1 MSVSPPESGS
11 PSWTEAD
18 RLAALRSFHVLD
30 TEPEAVFDEITA
42 SAARIC
48 NAPMALVSLVDDVRH
63 WFKCEVGAGEREIPR
78 GIGICGHTILQSGV
92 FIVPDTTKDSRF
104 ADNPLVT
111 GKPHL
116 RFYAG
121 APLVTD
127 DGLPLGTLCV
137 LDDKPR
143 PEGLTPEQ
151 STALLDLA
159 RAVMTQLKL
168 RRAEKAHEE
177 NEARL
182 KRIIDAVPHIVWS
195 ALPNGHNDFHNQRWY
210 EFSGLPL
217 GSAIG
222 EQWSE
227 ILHPDD
233 QDRTWA
239 KWRHSLATG
248 EPYEVE
254 YRLRHHSGEYRWALG
269 RAVPLRNEQGEIER
283 WLGTCTDIHEAKQ
296 AEVAL
301 AESEERY
308 RALIEA
314 STAMVWRA
322 APDGSILQGW
332 GWKEFAAQAPKEYEG
347 HGWLNVVHPDDREQ
361 VVAVWQELL
370 AQGRSG
376 EVEYRVLTKSGEY
389 RWVLARGVPLKAD
402 DGAVR
407 EWVGTITDIHDEK
420 QAEERLWWLANHDPL
435 TGLPSRTLF
444 QARLS
449 KALAETEQNRTPV
462 CLLLIDLDDFKDV
475 NDSFGHDAGDALLKE
490 TARRLFKMVTACD
503 TAARLG
509 GDEFAVLLTDPSL
522 LDQGVA
528 FAESIIKSL
537 NQPLFS
543 YAGQSIATRASIGMA
558 MYPDHAAEPA
568 ELLKAADIALYRS
581 KAAGRNRVT
590 MYAPAM
596 RVATALRITLRR
608 EMREA
613 LSQDQIV
620 PYYQPQV
627 CLATGAIIGFEA
639 LARWHHPTQGLLIP
653 STFGAAFDDV
663 ELATLVGQRLIGTIA
678 ADMRNWLSSG
688 LSFGRVA
695 VNLSH
700 AEFTHPGF
708 ADDLLRALDASQVPT
723 QYLEVEITEK
733 VLLDGR
739 LDAVSSVLKT
749 LCDQGIKIA
758 LDDFGTGYASLTHLK
773 RFPVDHIK
781 IDRSFVQ
788 DLEQDSDDEA
798 IVAAVIGLGRSL
810 KLQIT
815 AEGVETAGQA
825 QRLQEMGCEY
835 AQGFYFAQPVA
846 GSDVPDL
853 MSRWGSKAA

>member
-1 MSVSPPESGS
+1 MSAPSPESGS

-30 TEPEAVFDEITA
+30 TEPEASFDEITA

-63 WFKCEVGAGEREIPR
+63 WFKCEIGVGARQIPCR
-78 GIGICGHTILQSGV
+78 IGICGHTILQSSV
-92 FIVPDTTKDSRF
+92 LIIPDTTKDPRF

-143 PEGLTPEQ
+143 LEGLTPEQ
-151 STALLDLA
+151 STALLNLA

-195 ALPNGHNDFHNQRWY
+195 ALPDGHNDFHNQRWY

-222 EQWSE
+222 GQWSNSV
-227 ILHPDD
+227 HPDD
-233 QDRTWA
+233 KDQAWA
-239 KWRHSLATG
+239 KTRHSLATG
-248 EPYEVE
+248 EPYEIE
-254 YRLRHHSGEYRWALG
+254 YRLRHHSGEYRWALV
-269 RAVPLRNEQGEIER
+269 RAVPLRNEHSEIER
-283 WLGTCTDIHEAKQ
+283 WLGTCTDIHEAKKT
-296 AEVAL
+296 EVAL

-308 RALIEA
+308 RALIQA

-322 APDGSILQGW
+322 APDGSILKGW
-332 GWKEFAAQAPKEYEG
+332 GWEEFSAQAPEEYEG
-347 HGWLNVVHPDDREQ
+347 HGWLNAVHPYDRQ
-361 VVAVWQELL
+361 RVVAVWQELL
-370 AQGRSG
+370 EQRGPG

-389 RWVLARGVPLKAD
+389 RWVVARGVPLRAE
-402 DGAVR
+402 DGSVR
-407 EWVGTITDIHDEK
+407 EWVGTITDIHEEK
-420 QAEERLWWLANHDPL
+420 QAEERLWYLANHDSL
-435 TGLPSRTLF
+435 TELPNRTLF
-444 QARLS
+444 QTRVD
-449 KALAETEQNRTPV
+449 KALAEAKQNRATV

-490 TARRLFKMVTACD
+490 TAKRLSGMVRGCG

-509 GDEFAVLLTDPSL
+509 GDEFAVLLTESL
-522 LDQGVA
+522 HLQQGVT
-528 FAESIIKSL
+528 FAESMIKSL
-537 NQPLFS
+537 NQPVFS

-558 MYPDHAAEPA
+558 VYPDHAAEA
-568 ELLKAADIALYRS
+568 ADLLKDADIALYRS
-581 KAAGRNRVT
+581 KAEGRNRVT
-590 MYAPAM
+590 MYAPEM
-596 RVATALRITLRR
+596 RAVTAQRITLRR

-613 LSQDQIV
+613 LSQDEIV

-627 CLATGAIIGFEA
+627 SLATGAIVGFEA
-639 LARWHHPTQGLLIP
+639 LARWHHPTRGLLTP

-663 ELATLVGQRLIGTIA
+663 ELATLVGQRLIGSIA
-678 ADMRNWLSSG
+678 ADMRNWLGSG
-688 LSFGRVA
+688 LRFGRVA

-700 AEFTHPGF
+700 AEFTHPSF
-708 ADDLLRALDASQVPT
+708 ADDFLRTLDAAQIPAH
-723 QYLEVEITEK
+723 YLEVEITEK

-739 LDAVSSVLKT
+739 LHAVSSVLKT

-773 RFPVDHIK
+773 QFPVDHIK

-788 DLEQDSDDEA
+788 DLEQDADDEA

-825 QRLQEMGCEY
+825 QRLREMGCQY
-835 AQGFYFAQPVA
+835 AQGYYFAQPVA

-853 MSRWGSKAA
+853 ISR

>member
-1 MSVSPPESGS
+1 MSATTTESGF

-30 TEPEAVFDEITA
+30 TEPEAAFNEITA
-42 SAARIC
+42 SAAHIC

-63 WFKCEVGAGEREIPR
+63 WFKCEIGVGEREIPR

-92 FIVPDTTKDSRF
+92 FVVPDTTKDPRF

-137 LDDKPR
+137 LDHKPR
-143 PEGLTPEQ
+143 PEGLTPKQ

-159 RAVMTQLKL
+159 RAVMAQLKL
-168 RRAEKAHEE
+168 RQAEKAHEE

-195 ALPNGHNDFHNQRWY
+195 ALPDGHNDFHNQRWY

-217 GSAIG
+217 GSALG
-222 EQWSE
+222 DQWRVAV
-227 ILHPDD
+227 HPED
-233 QDRTWA
+233 QERTRVR
-239 KWRHSLATG
+239 WRHSLVTG

-254 YRLRHHSGEYRWALG
+254 YRLRDHTGEYRWALV
-269 RAVPLRNEQGEIER
+269 RAVPLRNEHGEIER
-283 WLGTCTDIHEAKQ
+283 WLGTCTDIHKAK
-296 AEVAL
+296 
-301 AESEERY
+301 ESEERY

-322 APDGSILQGW
+322 APDGAILEGW
-332 GWKEFAAQAPKEYEG
+332 GWEEFSAQAPEGYEG
-347 HGWLNVVHPDDREQ
+347 YGWLNALHPDDQER
-361 VVAVWQELL
+361 VVAVWQDLRE
-370 AQGRSG
+370 QGQSG
-376 EVEYRVLTKSGEY
+376 EVEYRVLTKDGEY

-402 DGAVR
+402 DGSVR

-435 TGLPSRTLF
+435 TELPNRTLF

-449 KALAETEQNRTPV
+449 KALAETKQNRAPV

-490 TARRLFKMVTACD
+490 TARRLSKMVTACD

-509 GDEFAVLLTDPSL
+509 GDEFAVLLRDPSL

-528 FAESIIKSL
+528 FAESLIKSL

-558 MYPDHAAEPA
+558 VYPEHATEPA
-568 ELLKAADIALYRS
+568 ELMKDADIALYRS
-581 KAAGRNRVT
+581 KAAGRNRAT
-590 MYAPAM
+590 MYAPEM
-596 RVATALRITLRR
+596 RAVATQRITLRR

-627 CLATGAIIGFEA
+627 CLATGAVVGFEA
-639 LARWHHPTQGLLIP
+639 LARWHHPTQGLLTP

-663 ELATLVGQRLIGTIA
+663 ELATSVGQRLIGTIA
-678 ADMRNWLSSG
+678 ADLRKWLNSG

-700 AEFTHPGF
+700 VEFTHSGF
-708 ADDLLRALDASQVPT
+708 AEAFLRVFEVAQVPAEFV
-723 QYLEVEITEK
+723 EVEITEK
-733 VLLDGR
+733 VLLDGHFE
-739 LDAVSSVLKT
+739 AVSSALAT
-749 LCDQGIKIA
+749 FRNQGIRIA
-758 LDDFGTGYASLTHLK
+758 LDDFGTGFASLTHLK
-773 RFPVDHIK
+773 RFPVDHLK

-788 DLEQDSDDEA
+788 DLEHDRDNEA
-798 IVAAVIGLGRSL
+798 IIAAVIGLGRSL
-810 KLQIT
+810 NLQVT
-815 AEGVETAGQA
+815 AEGVETTGQA
-825 QRLQEMGCEY
+825 QRLQGMGCQY
-835 AQGFYFAQPVA
+835 VQGYYYSRPVA
-846 GSDVPDL
+846 GSDVSDL
-853 MSRWGSKAA
+853 ISRW

>member
-1 MSVSPPESGS
+1 MSVPSPESGS

-30 TEPEAVFDEITA
+30 TEPEAAFDEITA

-63 WFKCEVGAGEREIPR
+63 WFKCEIGVGAREIPR

-92 FIVPDTTKDSRF
+92 FVVPDTTKDPRF

-111 GKPHL
+111 DKPHL

-121 APLVTD
+121 APLITD

-151 STALLDLA
+151 STALRDLA
-159 RAVMTQLKL
+159 RAVMTQLKV
-168 RRAEKAHEE
+168 RRARKAHAE

-182 KRIIDAVPHIVWS
+182 KRIIDAVPHTVWS
-195 ALPNGHNDFHNQRWY
+195 ALPDGYNDFHNQRWY

-222 EQWSE
+222 DEWGK
-227 ILHPDD
+227 ILHPEDE
-233 QDRTWA
+233 DRTWA
-239 KWRHSLATG
+239 IWRHSLATG

-254 YRLRHHSGEYRWALG
+254 CRLRHHSGEFRWTLI
-269 RAVPLRNEQGEIER
+269 RAVPLRNEHGEIER
-283 WLGTCTDIHEAKQ
+283 WLGTTTDIHNAKQ
-296 AEVAL
+296 TEVAL

-308 RALIEA
+308 RALIQA

-322 APDGSILQGW
+322 APDGSILKGW
-332 GWKEFAAQAPKEYEG
+332 GWEQFSAQALGEYEG
-347 HGWLNVVHPDDREQ
+347 HGWLNALHPDDRER
-361 VVAVWQELL
+361 VVAVWQELREQRQL
-370 AQGRSG
+370 G
-376 EVEYRVLTKSGEY
+376 EVEYRVLTKAGEY
-389 RWVLARGVPLKAD
+389 RWVVARGVPLKAD
-402 DGAVR
+402 DGSVR
-407 EWVGTITDIHDEK
+407 EWVGTITDIHEEK
-420 QAEERLWWLANHDPL
+420 QSEERLWWLANHDPL
-435 TGLPSRTLF
+435 TELPNRTLF

-449 KALAETEQNRTPV
+449 KALVETKQNRTPV

-490 TARRLFKMVTACD
+490 TARRLSGMVTACD

-509 GDEFAVLLTDPSL
+509 GDEFAVLLRDSSL

-558 MYPDHAAEPA
+558 VYPDHAAEPA
-568 ELLKAADIALYRS
+568 ELLKDADIALYRS
-581 KAAGRNRVT
+581 KAEGRNRVT
-590 MYAPAM
+590 MYAPEM
-596 RVATALRITLRR
+596 RAVTAQRITLRR

-620 PYYQPQV
+620 PHYQPQV

-639 LARWHHPTQGLLIP
+639 LARWHHPTRGLLTP
-653 STFGAAFDDV
+653 GTFGAAFDDV

-688 LSFGRVA
+688 VSFGRVA

-708 ADDLLRALDASQVPT
+708 ADDFLRALDGAQVPAR
-723 QYLEVEITEK
+723 YLEVEITEK

-749 LCDQGIKIA
+749 FRDQGIKIA

-788 DLEQDSDDEA
+788 DLEQDPDDEA

-815 AEGVETAGQA
+815 AEGVETTGQA

-835 AQGFYFAQPVA
+835 AQGYYFSQPVT

-853 MSRWGSKAA
+853 ISRSKEAR

>member
-1 MSVSPPESGS
+1 MSVSPTESGS

-30 TEPEAVFDEITA
+30 TEPEAAFDEITT
-42 SAARIC
+42 SAAHIC
-48 NAPMALVSLVDDVRH
+48 NTPMALVSLVDDVRH
-63 WFKCEVGAGEREIPR
+63 WFKCEIGVGEREIPR
-78 GIGICGHTILQSGV
+78 SIGICGHTILQSGV
-92 FIVPDTTKDSRF
+92 FVVPDTTEDPRF

-111 GKPHL
+111 GRPHL

-168 RRAEKAHEE
+168 RRAEKVHEE

-195 ALPNGHNDFHNQRWY
+195 ALPDGRNDFHNQRWY

-217 GSAIG
+217 GSALG
-222 EQWSE
+222 GQWSNAV
-227 ILHPDD
+227 HPDD
-233 QDRTWA
+233 KDQAWA
-239 KWRHSLATG
+239 KTRHSLATG
-248 EPYEVE
+248 EPYEVK
-254 YRLRHHSGEYRWALG
+254 YRLRHHSGEYRWALV

-296 AEVAL
+296 TEVAL

-308 RALIEA
+308 RALIQA

-322 APDGSILQGW
+322 APDGSILTGW
-332 GWKEFAAQAPKEYEG
+332 GWEEFSAQAAEEYQG
-347 HGWLNVVHPDDREQ
+347 HGWLNAVHPDDRER
-361 VVAVWQELL
+361 VVAVWQELRE
-370 AQGRSG
+370 QGRSG
-376 EVEYRVLTKSGEY
+376 EVEYRVLTRDGEY
-389 RWVLARGVPLKAD
+389 RWVVARGVPLKAD
-402 DGAVR
+402 DGSVR

-435 TGLPSRTLF
+435 TGLPNRTLF
-444 QARLS
+444 QARLGE
-449 KALAETEQNRTPV
+449 ALTEVTQNRTTV

-490 TARRLFKMVTACD
+490 AAKRLSRLVTGYG

-509 GDEFAVLLTDPSL
+509 GDEFAVLLTEPSL
-522 LDQGVA
+522 LQQGVT
-528 FAESIIKSL
+528 FGESIINSL

-558 MYPDHAAEPA
+558 VCPDHAAGAA
-568 ELLKAADIALYRS
+568 ELLKDADIALYRS
-581 KAAGRNRVT
+581 KAEGRNRVT
-590 MYAPAM
+590 LYAPDMRAATVQ
-596 RVATALRITLRR
+596 RVALRR

-613 LSQDQIV
+613 LSQEQVV

-627 CLATGAIIGFEA
+627 SLATGTIVGFEA
-639 LARWHHPTQGLLIP
+639 LARWQHPTQGLLTP
-653 STFGAAFDDV
+653 SIFGAAFDDV
-663 ELATLVGQRLIGTIA
+663 ELATLVGQRLITKIT
-678 ADMRNWLSSG
+678 ADIRKWLNGG

-700 AEFTHPGF
+700 VEFAQAGF
-708 ADDLLRALDASQVPT
+708 ADEFLHALDEAQVPAE
-723 QYLEVEITEK
+723 YVEVEITEK

-739 LDAVSSVLKT
+739 FEAVSSVLNT
-749 LCDQGIKIA
+749 FRRHGIKVA

-773 RFPVDHIK
+773 RFRVDHIK
-781 IDRSFVQ
+781 IDQSFVR
-788 DLEQDSDDEA
+788 DLEHDPDDAA
-798 IVAAVIGLGRSL
+798 IVAAMIGLGRGL
-810 KLQIT
+810 NLQIT
-815 AEGVETAGQA
+815 AEGVETTGQA
-825 QRLQEMGCEY
+825 QRLREMGCEY
-835 AQGFYFAQPVA
+835 AQGYYFAQPA
-846 GSDVPDL
+846 AACEVPDL
-853 MSRWGSKAA
+853 ILKWQK

>member
-1 MSVSPPESGS
+1 MSVPPTKSGS

-30 TEPEAVFDEITA
+30 TEPEAAFDEITA
-42 SAARIC
+42 SAAHIC

-63 WFKCEVGAGEREIPR
+63 WFKCKIGVEEREIPR
-78 GIGICGHTILQSGV
+78 GIGICGYTILQSGV
-92 FIVPDTTKDSRF
+92 FVVPDTARDSRF

-159 RAVMTQLKL
+159 RAVMAQLKL
-168 RRAEKAHEE
+168 RQAEKTHEE
-177 NEARL
+177 NETRL

-195 ALPNGHNDFHNQRWY
+195 ALPDGSNDFHNQRWY

-217 GSAIG
+217 GSGLGDNWREA
-222 EQWSE
+222 
-227 ILHPDD
+227 LHPEDRE
-233 QDRTWA
+233 RTWA
-239 KWRHSLATG
+239 EWQHSLATG
-248 EPYEVE
+248 EPSETE

-283 WLGTCTDIHEAKQ
+283 WLGTATDIDAAKQ
-296 AEVAL
+296 TEAAL

-308 RALIEA
+308 RALIQA
-314 STAMVWRA
+314 SAAMVWRA
-322 APDGSILQGW
+322 APDGSILKGW
-332 GWKEFAAQAPKEYEG
+332 GWEDFSAQAPDEYEG
-347 HGWLNVVHPDDREQ
+347 HGWLNALHPDDRER
-361 VVAVWQELL
+361 VVAVWQEILKQRL
-370 AQGRSG
+370 PG
-376 EVEYRVLTKSGEY
+376 EVEYRVLTRDGEY
-389 RWVLARGVPLKAD
+389 RWVVARGVPLKAD
-402 DGAVR
+402 DGSVR
-407 EWVGTITDIHDEK
+407 EWVGTITDIHEEK

-435 TGLPSRTLF
+435 TQLPNRTLF

-449 KALAETEQNRTPV
+449 KALAEAKQNQTAV
-462 CLLLIDLDDFKDV
+462 SLLLIDLDDFKDV

-490 TARRLFKMVTACD
+490 TAKRLSALVGSCD

-509 GDEFAVLLTDPSL
+509 GDEFAVLITKQSL
-522 LDQGVA
+522 LQQGVT
-528 FAESIIKSL
+528 FAESLIKSL
-537 NQPLFS
+537 NQPVFS

-558 MYPDHAAEPA
+558 VYPDHAAEPA
-568 ELLKAADIALYRS
+568 ELLKDADIALYRS

-590 MYAPAM
+590 LYAPEM
-596 RVATALRITLRR
+596 RAVATQRIALRR

-620 PYYQPQV
+620 PYYQPQI
-627 CLATGAIIGFEA
+627 CLATGAIVGFEA
-639 LARWHHPTQGLLIP
+639 LARWHHPTQGLLTP
-653 STFGAAFDDV
+653 GTFGAVFDDV
-663 ELATLVGQRLIGTIA
+663 DLAALVGRRLIRTIA
-678 ADMRNWLSSG
+678 ADMRNWLSSS

-700 AEFTHPGF
+700 AEFTQPNF
-708 ADDLLRALDASQVPT
+708 ADEFLRVLDEAQV
-723 QYLEVEITEK
+723 QAEYFEIEITEK
-733 VLLDGR
+733 VLLDGHF
-739 LDAVSSVLKT
+739 DAVSSALGTFRKHR
-749 LCDQGIKIA
+749 IKVA

-773 RFPVDHIK
+773 RFPVDHLK

-788 DLEQDSDDEA
+788 DLEQDPDDAA
-798 IVAAVIGLGRSL
+798 IVAAVVGLGRSL

-835 AQGFYFAQPVA
+835 AQGYYFAQPVA
-846 GSDVPDL
+846 GSKVPGL
-853 MSRWGSKAA
+853 IASW

>member
-1 MSVSPPESGS
+1 MRLPPQ
-11 PSWTEAD
+11 P
-18 RLAALRSFHVLD
+18 L
-30 TEPEAVFDEITA
+30 A
-42 SAARIC
+42 SAMPR
-48 NAPMALVSLVDDVRH
+48 RH

-332 GWKEFAAQAPKEYEG
+332 GWKEFAAQAPKGYEG

-435 TGLPSRTLF
+435 TG
-444 QARLS
+444 
-449 KALAETEQNRTPV
+449 
-462 CLLLIDLDDFKDV
+462 
-475 NDSFGHDAGDALLKE
+475 
-490 TARRLFKMVTACD
+490 
-503 TAARLG
+503 
-509 GDEFAVLLTDPSL
+509 
-522 LDQGVA
+522 
-528 FAESIIKSL
+528 
-537 NQPLFS
+537 
-543 YAGQSIATRASIGMA
+543 
-558 MYPDHAAEPA
+558 
-568 ELLKAADIALYRS
+568 
-581 KAAGRNRVT
+581 
-590 MYAPAM
+590 
-596 RVATALRITLRR
+596 
-608 EMREA
+608 
-613 LSQDQIV
+613 
-620 PYYQPQV
+620 
-627 CLATGAIIGFEA
+627 
-639 LARWHHPTQGLLIP
+639 
-653 STFGAAFDDV
+653 
-663 ELATLVGQRLIGTIA
+663 
-678 ADMRNWLSSG
+678 
-688 LSFGRVA
+688 
-695 VNLSH
+695 
-700 AEFTHPGF
+700 
-708 ADDLLRALDASQVPT
+708 
-723 QYLEVEITEK
+723 
-733 VLLDGR
+733 
-739 LDAVSSVLKT
+739 
-749 LCDQGIKIA
+749 
-758 LDDFGTGYASLTHLK
+758 
-773 RFPVDHIK
+773 
-781 IDRSFVQ
+781 
-788 DLEQDSDDEA
+788 
-798 IVAAVIGLGRSL
+798 
-810 KLQIT
+810 
-815 AEGVETAGQA
+815 
-825 QRLQEMGCEY
+825 
-835 AQGFYFAQPVA
+835 
-846 GSDVPDL
+846 
-853 MSRWGSKAA
+853 

>member
-1 MSVSPPESGS
+1 M
-11 PSWTEAD
+11 
-18 RLAALRSFHVLD
+18 LD
-30 TEPEAVFDEITA
+30 TEPEAAFDEITA
-42 SAARIC
+42 AAARIC
-48 NAPMALVSLVDDVRH
+48 TAPMALVSLVDDVRH
-63 WFKCEVGAGEREIPR
+63 WFKCEIGIGEREIPR
-78 GIGICGHTILQSGV
+78 GIGICGHTILQPGV
-92 FIVPDTTKDSRF
+92 FVVPDTTKDPRF

-137 LDDKPR
+137 LDNEPR

-159 RAVMTQLKL
+159 RAVMAQLKV

-195 ALPNGHNDFHNQRWY
+195 ALPDGHNDFHSQRWY

-222 EQWSE
+222 DQWSK

-239 KWRHSLATG
+239 RWRHSLATG

-254 YRLRHHSGEYRWALG
+254 CRLRHHSGEFRWTLI
-269 RAVPLRNEQGEIER
+269 RAVPLRNEHGEIER
-283 WLGTCTDIHEAKQ
+283 WLGTSTDIHEAKKT
-296 AEVAL
+296 EGAL

-308 RALIEA
+308 RALIQA

-322 APDGSILQGW
+322 APDGSFLEGW
-332 GWKEFAAQAPKEYEG
+332 GWKEYAARAPEGYEG
-347 HGWLNVVHPDDREQ
+347 HGWLNAVHPDDRER

-370 AQGRSG
+370 EQGRSG
-376 EVEYRVLTKSGEY
+376 EVEYRVLTKGGEY

-407 EWVGTITDIHDEK
+407 EWVGTITNIHEEK
-420 QAEERLWWLANHDPL
+420 QAEERLWWSANHDPL
-435 TGLPSRTLF
+435 TELPNRTLF

-449 KALAETEQNRTPV
+449 KALAETKQNRTPV

-475 NDSFGHDAGDALLKE
+475 NDSFGHDAGDALLRE
-490 TARRLFKMVTACD
+490 TARRLSKMVTACD

-509 GDEFAVLLTDPSL
+509 GDEFAVLLRDPSL
-522 LDQGVA
+522 LQQGVA

-558 MYPDHAAEPA
+558 TYPDHAAEPT
-568 ELLKAADIALYRS
+568 ELLKDADIALYRS

-590 MYAPAM
+590 MYAPEM
-596 RVATALRITLRR
+596 RAATAQRITLRR

-627 CLATGAIIGFEA
+627 CLATGAIVGVEA
-639 LARWHHPTQGLLIP
+639 LARWQHPTQGLLTP

-663 ELATLVGQRLIGTIA
+663 ELASLVGQRLISTIA
-678 ADMRNWLSSG
+678 ADMRKWLSSG

-695 VNLSH
+695 INLSH

-708 ADDLLRALDASQVPT
+708 ADDFLRALDAFQVPA

-739 LDAVSSVLKT
+739 LDAVSSILKT

-788 DLEQDSDDEA
+788 DLEQDPDDEA
-798 IVAAVIGLGRSL
+798 IIAAVIGLGRSL

-825 QRLQEMGCEY
+825 QRLREMGCEY
-835 AQGFYFAQPVA
+835 AQGFYFSQPVA

-853 MSRWGSKAA
+853 ISRSREAGQHRRA

>member
-1 MSVSPPESGS
+1 MSVPTTESGS

-30 TEPEAVFDEITA
+30 TEPEAAFDEITA
-42 SAARIC
+42 AAARIC

-63 WFKCEVGAGEREIPR
+63 WFKCEIGVGTREIPR

-92 FIVPDTTKDSRF
+92 FIVSDTTKDPRF

-111 GKPHL
+111 GRPHL

-137 LDDKPR
+137 LDNKPR
-143 PEGLTPEQ
+143 PERLTPEQ

-159 RAVMTQLKL
+159 RAVMTQLKV
-168 RRAEKAHEE
+168 RRARNAHEE

-182 KRIIDAVPHIVWS
+182 KRIIDTVPHIVWS
-195 ALPNGHNDFHNQRWY
+195 ARPDGHNDFHNQRWY

-222 EQWSE
+222 GQWSNSV
-227 ILHPDD
+227 HPDD
-233 QDRTWA
+233 KDQAWA
-239 KWRHSLATG
+239 KTRHSLATG
-248 EPYEVE
+248 EPYEIE
-254 YRLRHHSGEYRWALG
+254 YRLRHHSGEYRWALV

-283 WLGTCTDIHEAKQ
+283 WLGTCTDIHDAK
-296 AEVAL
+296 
-301 AESEERY
+301 ESEERY

-322 APDGSILQGW
+322 APDGSILKGW
-332 GWKEFAAQAPKEYEG
+332 GWEEFSAQTPEEYQG
-347 HGWLNVVHPDDREQ
+347 YGWLNALHPDDRER
-361 VVAVWQELL
+361 VAAVWQDLRE
-370 AQGRSG
+370 QPQSG
-376 EVEYRVLTKSGEY
+376 EVEYRAQTRDGEY

-402 DGAVR
+402 DGSVR
-407 EWVGTITDIHDEK
+407 EWVGTITDIHEEK

-435 TGLPSRTLF
+435 TELPNRTLF

-449 KALAETEQNRTPV
+449 KALAEAKQNGTAV

-490 TARRLFKMVTACD
+490 TARRLSKMVTARD

-509 GDEFAVLLTDPSL
+509 GDEFAVLLRDPSL

-528 FAESIIKSL
+528 FAESMIKSL

-558 MYPDHAAEPA
+558 VYPDHAAEPA
-568 ELLKAADIALYRS
+568 ELLKDADIALYRS
-581 KAAGRNRVT
+581 KAAGRNCVT
-590 MYAPAM
+590 MYAPEM
-596 RVATALRITLRR
+596 RAVTAKRITLRR

-627 CLATGAIIGFEA
+627 CLATGAIVGFEA
-639 LARWHHPTQGLLIP
+639 LARWHHPTQGLLTP
-653 STFGAAFDDV
+653 STFGAVFDDV

-678 ADMRNWLSSG
+678 ADMRKWLSSG

-700 AEFTHPGF
+700 VEFAQPGF
-708 ADDLLRALDASQVPT
+708 ADDFLRALDASQVPAEHV
-723 QYLEVEITEK
+723 EVEITEK

-749 LCDQGIKIA
+749 LCDQGVKIA

-781 IDRSFVQ
+781 IDQSFVQ
-788 DLEQDSDDEA
+788 DIEHDPDDEA
-798 IVAAVIGLGRSL
+798 IVAALVGLGRSL
-810 KLQIT
+810 KLQVT
-815 AEGVETAGQA
+815 AEGVETTGQA
-825 QRLQEMGCEY
+825 QRLREMGCEY
-835 AQGFYFAQPVA
+835 AQGYYFAQPVA
-846 GSDVPDL
+846 GIEVPDL
-853 MSRWGSKAA
+853 ISRR

>member
-1 MSVSPPESGS
+1 
-11 PSWTEAD
+11 
-18 RLAALRSFHVLD
+18 
-30 TEPEAVFDEITA
+30 
-42 SAARIC
+42 
-48 NAPMALVSLVDDVRH
+48 MALVSLVDDVRH
-63 WFKCEVGAGEREIPR
+63 WFKCEIGVGEREIPR
-78 GIGICGHTILQSGV
+78 GIGICGHTILQPGV
-92 FIVPDTTKDSRF
+92 FIVPDMTKDPRF
-104 ADNPLVT
+104 ADNPLVV
-111 GKPHL
+111 GRPYL

-121 APLVTD
+121 APLITD

-137 LDDKPR
+137 LDNKPR

-159 RAVMTQLKL
+159 RAVMTQLKI
-168 RRAEKAHEE
+168 RRARKTHEE

-182 KRIIDAVPHIVWS
+182 KRIIDTVPHIVWS
-195 ALPNGHNDFHNQRWY
+195 ALPDGHNDFHNQRWY

-217 GSAIG
+217 GSALG
-222 EQWSE
+222 GQWSNSV
-227 ILHPDD
+227 HPDD
-233 QDRTWA
+233 KDQAWA
-239 KWRHSLATG
+239 KTRHSLATG
-248 EPYEVE
+248 EPYEIE
-254 YRLRHHSGEYRWALG
+254 YRLRHHSGEYRWALV

-296 AEVAL
+296 TEVAL

-308 RALIEA
+308 RALIQA

-322 APDGSILQGW
+322 APDGSILEGW
-332 GWKEFAAQAPKEYEG
+332 GWKEFSTQAPHEYEG
-347 HGWLNVVHPDDREQ
+347 HGWLNAVHPDDRER
-361 VVAVWQELL
+361 VVAVWQRLRE
-370 AQGRSG
+370 QRQPG
-376 EVEYRVLTKSGEY
+376 EVEYRALTKDGEY

-402 DGAVR
+402 DGSVR
-407 EWVGTITDIHDEK
+407 EWVGTITDIHEEK

-435 TGLPSRTLF
+435 TQLPNRTLF

-449 KALAETEQNRTPV
+449 KALAETKQNRTPV

-490 TARRLFKMVTACD
+490 TARRLSKMVTACD

-509 GDEFAVLLTDPSL
+509 GDEFAVLLRDPSL

-568 ELLKAADIALYRS
+568 ELLKDADIALYRS

-590 MYAPAM
+590 MYAPEM
-596 RVATALRITLRR
+596 RAATAQRITLRR

-620 PYYQPQV
+620 PNYQPQV

-639 LARWHHPTQGLLIP
+639 LARWHHPTQGFLTP

-663 ELATLVGQRLIGTIA
+663 ELATLVGQRLISTIA

-708 ADDLLRALDASQVPT
+708 ADDFLRALDEANIPAECV
-723 QYLEVEITEK
+723 EVEITEK

-739 LDAVSSVLKT
+739 FDAVSSILKT
-749 LCDQGIKIA
+749 FCDQGIKIA

-788 DLEQDSDDEA
+788 DLEQDPDDEA

-810 KLQIT
+810 KVQIT

-825 QRLQEMGCEY
+825 RRLQEMGCEY
-835 AQGFYFAQPVA
+835 AQGFYFAQPMA
-846 GSDVPDL
+846 GVEVPDL
-853 MSRWGSKAA
+853 ISRWQKQGCSQEDEN

>member
-1 MSVSPPESGS
+1 MSLSPTESGS

-30 TEPEAVFDEITA
+30 TEPEAAFDEITA
-42 SAARIC
+42 SAAHIC

-63 WFKCEVGAGEREIPR
+63 WFKCEIGVGAREIPR

-92 FIVPDTTKDSRF
+92 FVVPDTMKDPRF

-159 RAVMTQLKL
+159 RAVMTQLKV
-168 RRAEKAHEE
+168 RRARKAHEE
-177 NEARL
+177 SEERL

-195 ALPNGHNDFHNQRWY
+195 ALPDGYNDFHNQRWY

-217 GSAIG
+217 GSALG
-222 EQWSE
+222 HKWRES
-227 ILHPDD
+227 LHPEDR
-233 QDRTWA
+233 DRTWT
-239 KWRHSLATG
+239 KWQYSLATG
-248 EPYEVE
+248 EPSETE
-254 YRLRHHSGEYRWALG
+254 YRLRHHSGEYRWTLG
-269 RAVPLRNEQGEIER
+269 RVVPLRNEQGGIER
-283 WLGTCTDIHEAKQ
+283 WLGTCTDIHEAKRT
-296 AEVAL
+296 EVAL

-308 RALIEA
+308 RALIQA

-322 APDGSILQGW
+322 TPDGSIVEGW
-332 GWKEFAAQAPKEYEG
+332 GWEEFAAQAPEGYEG
-347 HGWLNVVHPDDREQ
+347 HGWLNAVHLDDRER

-370 AQGRSG
+370 EQGRSG
-376 EVEYRVLTKSGEY
+376 EVEYRVLTKGGEY

-402 DGAVR
+402 DGSVR
-407 EWVGTITDIHDEK
+407 EWVGTITDIHEEK

-435 TGLPSRTLF
+435 TQLPNRTLF
-444 QARLS
+444 QARLGE
-449 KALAETEQNRTPV
+449 ALAETKQKGTPV

-490 TARRLFKMVTACD
+490 TAQRLSKMVTASD

-509 GDEFAVLLTDPSL
+509 GDEFAVLLRDPSL
-522 LDQGVA
+522 LDQGVT
-528 FAESIIKSL
+528 FAENVIKSL
-537 NQPLFS
+537 NQPVFS

-558 MYPDHAAEPA
+558 VCPDHAAEPA
-568 ELLKAADIALYRS
+568 GLLKDADIALYRS
-581 KAAGRNRVT
+581 KAAGRNRAT
-590 MYAPAM
+590 LYAPEM
-596 RVATALRITLRR
+596 RAATVQRIALRR

-627 CLATGAIIGFEA
+627 SLATGAIVGFEA
-639 LARWHHPTQGLLIP
+639 LARWQHPTQGLLTP
-653 STFGAAFDDV
+653 GTFGAAFDDV
-663 ELATLVGQRLIGTIA
+663 ELATLVGQRLITKIT
-678 ADMRNWLSSG
+678 ADMRKWLNHG

-700 AEFTHPGF
+700 AEFVQTHF
-708 ADDLLRALDASQVPT
+708 ADEFLRILDEAQIPAEYV
-723 QYLEVEITEK
+723 EVEVTEK

-739 LDAVSSVLKT
+739 LDAVSSVLNSFRHH
-749 LCDQGIKIA
+749 GIKVA

-773 RFPVDHIK
+773 RFRVDHIK
-781 IDRSFVQ
+781 IDQSFVR
-788 DLEQDSDDEA
+788 DLEHDPDDAA
-798 IVAAVIGLGRSL
+798 IVAAMIGLGRSL
-810 KLQIT
+810 NLQIT
-815 AEGVETAGQA
+815 AEGVETTGQA
-825 QRLQEMGCEY
+825 QRLLEMGCEY
-835 AQGFYFAQPVA
+835 AQGYRFARPVA
-846 GSDVPDL
+846 GLEVPGL
-853 MSRWGSKAA
+853 IARW

>member
-1 MSVSPPESGS
+1 
-11 PSWTEAD
+11 
-18 RLAALRSFHVLD
+18 
-30 TEPEAVFDEITA
+30 
-42 SAARIC
+42 
-48 NAPMALVSLVDDVRH
+48 MALVSLVDDVRH
-63 WFKCEVGAGEREIPR
+63 WFKCEIGVGEREIPR

-92 FIVPDTTKDSRF
+92 FVVPDTTKDPRF

-111 GKPHL
+111 GRPYL

-137 LDDKPR
+137 LDAKPR
-143 PEGLTPEQ
+143 PEGLTPDQ

-168 RRAEKAHEE
+168 RHAEKAHEE

-195 ALPNGHNDFHNQRWY
+195 ALPDGRNDFHNQRWY

-217 GSAIG
+217 GSALG
-222 EQWSE
+222 DQWRE
-227 ILHPDD
+227 ALHPED
-233 QDRTWA
+233 QDRTQA
-239 KWRHSLATG
+239 KWQHSLATG
-248 EPYEVE
+248 EPYEIE
-254 YRLRHHSGEYRWALG
+254 YRLRHHSGEYRWTLV
-269 RAVPLRNEQGEIER
+269 RAVPLRNEHGEIER

-296 AEVAL
+296 TEVAL

-308 RALIEA
+308 RALIQA

-322 APDGSILQGW
+322 APDGSILKGW
-332 GWKEFAAQAPKEYEG
+332 GWEDFSAQAPEEYEG
-347 HGWLNVVHPDDREQ
+347 QGWLNALHPDDRER
-361 VVAVWQELL
+361 VIAVWQDLL
-370 AQGRSG
+370 EQRRSG
-376 EVEYRVLTKSGEY
+376 EVEYRVLTRAGEY
-389 RWVLARGVPLKAD
+389 RWVVARGVPLKAD
-402 DGAVR
+402 DGSVR
-407 EWVGTITDIHDEK
+407 EWVGTITDIHEEK
-420 QAEERLWWLANHDPL
+420 QAEERLWYLANHDPL
-435 TGLPSRTLF
+435 TELPNRTLF
-444 QARLS
+444 QARLD
-449 KALAETEQNRTPV
+449 KALAEAKQNRTTV

-475 NDSFGHDAGDALLKE
+475 NDSFGHDAGNALLKE
-490 TARRLFKMVTACD
+490 TAKRLSGMVTGYG

-509 GDEFAVLLTDPSL
+509 GDEFAVLLTEPSL
-522 LDQGVA
+522 LQQGVT
-528 FAESIIKSL
+528 FAGSMIKSL

-558 MYPDHAAEPA
+558 VYPDHAAEPA
-568 ELLKAADIALYRS
+568 ELLKDADIALYRS
-581 KAAGRNRVT
+581 KAEGRNRVT
-590 MYAPAM
+590 LYAPEM
-596 RVATALRITLRR
+596 RAATVQRIALRR

-627 CLATGAIIGFEA
+627 CLTTGAIVGFEA
-639 LARWHHPTQGLLIP
+639 LARWQHPTQGLLTP

-663 ELATLVGQRLIGTIA
+663 ELATLVGQRLIGTIG
-678 ADMRNWLSSG
+678 ADIRNWLSSG

-700 AEFTHPGF
+700 AEFIQPGF
-708 ADDLLRALDASQVPT
+708 ADDFLRALDASQVPAECV
-723 QYLEVEITEK
+723 EVEITEK

-749 LCDQGIKIA
+749 FRSQGIKIA

-788 DLEQDSDDEA
+788 DLEKDRDDEA
-798 IVAAVIGLGRSL
+798 IVSAVIGLGRSL
-810 KLQIT
+810 SLQIT
-815 AEGVETAGQA
+815 AEGVETTGQV
-825 QRLQEMGCEY
+825 QRLREMGCEY
-835 AQGFYFAQPVA
+835 AQGYYFAQPLA
-846 GSDVPDL
+846 GTEVPSL
-853 MSRWGSKAA
+853 ISRW

>member
-1 MSVSPPESGS
+1 MPQSGS

-18 RLAALRSFHVLD
+18 RLAALRSFRVLD
-30 TEPEAVFDEITA
+30 TEPEAAFEEITT
-42 SAARIC
+42 SAAHIC

-63 WFKCEVGAGEREIPR
+63 WFKCEIGVGEREIPR

-92 FIVPDTTKDSRF
+92 FVVPDTTQDPRF

-111 GKPHL
+111 GRPYL

-168 RRAEKAHEE
+168 RKAEKAHEE

-182 KRIIDAVPHIVWS
+182 KRIIDAMPHAVWS
-195 ALPNGHNDFHNQRWY
+195 ALPDGYNDFHNQRWY

-222 EQWSE
+222 DQWSE
-227 ILHPDD
+227 VLHSED

-239 KWRHSLATG
+239 RWRHSLATG

-254 YRLRHHSGEYRWALG
+254 CRLRHHSGEYRWTLV
-269 RAVPLRNEQGEIER
+269 RAVPLRNEQGGVER
-283 WLGTCTDIHEAKQ
+283 WLGTTTDIHEAKET
-296 AEVAL
+296 EVAL

-308 RALIEA
+308 RALIQA

-322 APDGSILQGW
+322 TPDGSILEGW
-332 GWKEFAAQAPKEYEG
+332 GWEEFAAQAPKGYEG
-347 HGWLNVVHPDDREQ
+347 HGWLNALHPDDREQ
-361 VVAVWQELL
+361 AVAVWQELRE
-370 AQGRSG
+370 QGRPG
-376 EVEYRVLTKSGEY
+376 EVEYRVLTKNGEY

-402 DGAVR
+402 NGSVR
-407 EWVGTITDIHDEK
+407 EWVGTITDIHEEK
-420 QAEERLWWLANHDPL
+420 QAEERLWHLANHDPL
-435 TGLPSRTLF
+435 TELPNRTLF
-444 QARLS
+444 HARLD
-449 KALAETEQNRTPV
+449 KALAEAKQNRTTV
-462 CLLLIDLDDFKDV
+462 CLLLIDLDDFKEV
-475 NDSFGHDAGDALLKE
+475 NDSFGHDAGNALLKE
-490 TARRLFKMVTACD
+490 TAKRLSSMVTGCD

-509 GDEFAVLLTDPSL
+509 GDEFAVLFTDPSVL
-522 LDQGVA
+522 QRGVT
-528 FAESIIKSL
+528 FAENMIKSL

-558 MYPDHAAEPA
+558 VYPDHAAEAA
-568 ELLKAADIALYRS
+568 ELLKDADIALYRS
-581 KAAGRNRVT
+581 KAEGRNRVT
-590 MYAPAM
+590 MYTPEM
-596 RVATALRITLRR
+596 RAATVQRITLRR

-639 LARWHHPTQGLLIP
+639 LARWNHPRQGLLTP

-663 ELATLVGQRLIGTIA
+663 ELATLVGQRLISTIA

-700 AEFTHPGF
+700 AEFTQPDF
-708 ADDLLRALDASQVPT
+708 ADDFLRALDASQVPA

-749 LCDQGIKIA
+749 FGDQGIKIA

-788 DLEQDSDDEA
+788 DLEQDPDDNA
-798 IVAAVIGLGRSL
+798 IVAAVIGLGRNL

-815 AEGVETAGQA
+815 AEGVETTGQV
-825 QRLQEMGCEY
+825 QRLREMGCEY
-835 AQGFYFAQPVA
+835 AQGYYFAHPVA
-846 GSDVPDL
+846 GSDVPNL
-853 MSRWGSKAA
+853 ISKW